1 MEARRSI
8 PKGGDFAGTRKRDV
22 EKSRVVI
29 DFSCIFPR
37 SRPHLFGVDVVVSTT
52 SASNYTVTWTPK
64 PGDPM

>member
-1 MEARRSI
+1 VLSLCRETSRSYLQFRGR
-8 PKGGDFAGTRKRDV
+8 P
-22 EKSRVVI
+22 
-29 DFSCIFPR
+29 FPR